1 MLLPEA
7 RIELLHQHDTIRALV
22 ARVREEVARVQA
34 GGVSLAELRACLRA
48 LDSALSDHNQREE
61 RLFCADL
68 RGRVHGGWRI
78 ACMSIRH
85 QQEHDHLQHALAR
98 ASLTGNT
105 PAGLGIVRR
114 LLDRVLDHIH
124 GEEQELY
131 RGLAES
137 ESAA

>member
-7 RIELLHQHDTIRALV
+7 RIELLHQHDTIKGLV
-22 ARVREEVARVQA
+22 ARVREELARVKA
-34 GGVSLAELRACLRA
+34 GGLSLADLRASLRA
-48 LDSALSDHNQREE
+48 LDSALTDHNQREE

-68 RGRVHGGWRI
+68 RGRVHGGSRL
-78 ACMSIRH
+78 ARMSIRH

-98 ASLTGNT
+98 ASLTRNT
-105 PAGLGIVRR
+105 PAGLGTVQR
-114 LLDRVLDHIH
+114 LLDHVLDHIH